1 MKEKM
6 KKLACLMLML
16 LAVNVALAQESSG
29 WTVNPHDYQYDM
41 TVYGSLVVDGAT
53 VTSLENYEIAA
64 FVGDECRGVAEVQTK
79 DAYTWL
85 YIRVRS
91 NAASGEKVTFKIYDK
106 TAGKAY
112 NAFETVAF
120 TSNGQEGM
128 PSSPAT
134 LTLRRYTLG
143 DVNDDGKFNSTDIVY
158 VRRIILGMESPN
170 QIKEAS
176 DLNDD
181 GKINSTDIVFIR
193 RLILGIK

>member
-1 MKEKM
+1 MIN
-6 KKLACLMLML
+6 KLKALCSIVCLFLSTTVL
-16 LAVNVALAQESSG
+16 QAQDSG

-41 TVYGSLVVDGAT
+41 TVYGSLVVDGVT

-64 FVGDECRGVAEVQTK
+64 FVGNECRGVAEVQTK

-106 TAGKAY
+106 TTGKAY

-143 DVNDDGKFNSTDIVY
+143 DVNDDGRINVGDIRAILSIMAGSIKDY
-158 VRRIILGMESPN
+158 VVDAADVNE
-170 QIKEAS
+170 
-176 DLNDD
+176 D
-181 GKINSTDIVFIR
+181 GRYNVGDIRKV
-193 RLILGIK
+193 LGIMAEGNK

>member
-41 TVYGSLVVDGAT
+41 TVYGSLVVDGVT

-106 TAGKAY
+106 TAGKVY

-143 DVNDDGKFNSTDIVY
+143 D
-158 VRRIILGMESPN
+158 
-170 QIKEAS
+170 A
-176 DLNDD
+176 NDD
-181 GKINSTDIVFIR
+181 GKITNADIICIR
-193 RLILGIK
+193 KLIAGDTGANILREAADVNGDNKITNADIISVRRIIAGY

>member
-1 MKEKM
+1 MIN
-6 KKLACLMLML
+6 KLKALCSIVCLFLSTTVL
-16 LAVNVALAQESSG
+16 QAQDSG

-41 TVYGSLVVDGAT
+41 TVYGSLVVDDAT
-53 VTSLENYEIAA
+53 VTNFDNYEVAA
-64 FVGDECRGVAEVQTK
+64 FVGDECRGIAEVRTQGG
-79 DAYTWL
+79 YTWL

-106 TAGKAY
+106 TAGKVY

-143 DVNDDGKFNSTDIVY
+143 DVNDDGKITNADIICIRKLIAGDTGANILREAADVNGDNKITNADIIS
-158 VRRIILGMESPN
+158 VRRIIAGY
-170 QIKEAS
+170 
-176 DLNDD
+176 
-181 GKINSTDIVFIR
+181 
-193 RLILGIK
+193 

>member
-41 TVYGSLVVDGAT
+41 TVYGSLVVDGGT

-64 FVGDECRGVAEVQTK
+64 FVGDECRGVAEVQKK

-106 TAGKAY
+106 TAGKVY

-128 PSSPAT
+128 PSSPAK

-143 DVNDDGKFNSTDIVY
+143 DVNDDGEIDVSDVQDLIDLVLSSEDLTSNPACDFNEDGEVDVSDIQSLIDY
-158 VRRIILGMESPN
+158 ILN
-170 QIKEAS
+170 Q
-176 DLNDD
+176 
-181 GKINSTDIVFIR
+181 
-193 RLILGIK
+193 

>member
-64 FVGDECRGVAEVQTK
+64 FVGDECRGVAEVQKK

-106 TAGKAY
+106 TAGKVY
-112 NAFETVAF
+112 NAVETVAF

-143 DVNDDGKFNSTDIVY
+143 DVNDDGEIDVSDVQDLIDLVLSSEDLTSNPACDFNEDGEVDVSDIQSLIDY
-158 VRRIILGMESPN
+158 ILN
-170 QIKEAS
+170 Q
-176 DLNDD
+176 
-181 GKINSTDIVFIR
+181 
-193 RLILGIK
+193 

>member
-64 FVGDECRGVAEVQTK
+64 FVGDECRGLAEVNSQGG
-79 DAYTWL
+79 YTWL

-91 NAASGEKVTFKIYDK
+91 NVASGETVKFKIYDK
-106 TAGKAY
+106 TEGKAF
-112 NAFETVAF
+112 NAVETVDFA
-120 TSNGQEGM
+120 SNGLVGM
-128 PSSPAT
+128 PSQPVT

-143 DVNDDGKFNSTDIVY
+143 DVNDDGKITNADIICIRKLIAGDTGANILREAADVNGDNKITNADIIS
-158 VRRIILGMESPN
+158 VRRIIAGY
-170 QIKEAS
+170 
-176 DLNDD
+176 
-181 GKINSTDIVFIR
+181 
-193 RLILGIK
+193 

>member
-41 TVYGSLVVDGAT
+41 TVYGSLVVDGVT

-64 FVGDECRGVAEVQTK
+64 FVGDECRGLAEVNSQGG
-79 DAYTWL
+79 YTWL

-91 NAASGEKVTFKIYDK
+91 NVASGETVKFKIYDK
-106 TAGKAY
+106 TEGKAF
-112 NAFETVAF
+112 NAVETVDFA
-120 TSNGQEGM
+120 SNGLVGM
-128 PSSPAT
+128 PSQPVT

-143 DVNDDGKFNSTDIVY
+143 DVNDDGKITNADIICIRKLIAGDTGANILREAADVNGDNKITNADIIS
-158 VRRIILGMESPN
+158 VRRIIAGY
-170 QIKEAS
+170 
-176 DLNDD
+176 
-181 GKINSTDIVFIR
+181 
-193 RLILGIK
+193 

>member
-41 TVYGSLVVDGAT
+41 TVYGSLVVDEVT

-64 FVGDECRGVAEVQTK
+64 FVGDECRGLAEVNSQGG
-79 DAYTWL
+79 YTWL

-91 NAASGEKVTFKIYDK
+91 NVASGETVKFKIYEK
-106 TAGKAY
+106 TEGKAF
-112 NAFETVAF
+112 NAVETVDFA
-120 TSNGQEGM
+120 SNGLVGM
-128 PSSPAT
+128 PSQPVT

-143 DVNDDGKFNSTDIVY
+143 DVNDDGKITNADIICIRKLIAGDTGANILREAADVNGDNKITNADIIS
-158 VRRIILGMESPN
+158 VRRIIAGY
-170 QIKEAS
+170 
-176 DLNDD
+176 
-181 GKINSTDIVFIR
+181 
-193 RLILGIK
+193 